1 MTDRNIENT
10 NSSSDNKTTRLQ
22 CKFFILK
29 KNRQCGMTRR
39 ADEDYCSEHLILH
52 KKLTNKLIHNGAG
65 NHDTSLDRIPCP
77 LDPKH
82 TIKKSQLKKHLT
94 KCNKFKLKHSNDSN
108 TFYRLD
114 LNILP
119 STLSKPLVSS
129 DTLNKTVD
137 LLYQIFESGE
147 INELPTCMKQ
157 NTYMSATRL
166 NSLSNQKHAIQQ
178 SSLIQNLLEYRYTN
192 DLERNHMAT
201 SERNLNMLEFGCGKA
216 EFSRYFNQ
224 VVRGFFTS
232 ASTSPEK
239 NFPLFQIDNFLFID
253 RGSNRL
259 KFDSKIL
266 SDCNG
271 LNLPHIK
278 RLKIDIK
285 DLYVD
290 DVLSREPFSSNQNIV
305 ISKHLC
311 GVATDLTLRC
321 IGNNLLLFRSLDSMC
336 IAMCCRHICD
346 PDQYINA
353 GFLIDFLKR
362 FRSTL
367 TYHEFFVTL
376 TKLCSW
382 ATNGKRPGVQDCDL
396 VELTENR
403 FVTVKERERI
413 GLMARR
419 VIDEGRL
426 QWVRQKFPHS
436 KADLIRY
443 VSKDISLENVA
454 LLLSK

>member
-1 MTDRNIENT
+1 MADTST
-10 NSSSDNKTTRLQ
+10 GKVVDNKPARPQ
-22 CKFFILK
+22 CKFFIQK

-39 ADEDYCSEHLILH
+39 FDEDYCSEHLILH
-52 KKLTNKLIHNGAG
+52 KRLANSHIHNN
-65 NHDTSLDRIPCP
+65 NHHLDRVPCP

-82 TIKKSQLKKHLT
+82 TVKKSQLKKHLT
-94 KCNKFKLKHSNDSN
+94 KCNKYKLEHLNDTNSFYKLNLN
-108 TFYRLD
+108 TTHNNNNNTTQD
-114 LNILP
+114 
-119 STLSKPLVSS
+119 TVSKPVVSA
-129 DTLNKTVD
+129 DILNKTID
-137 LLYQIFESGE
+137 LLYQFFDTYK
-147 INELPTCMKQ
+147 INELSTCVKQ
-157 NTYMSATRL
+157 NNFMISTRL
-166 NSLSNQKHAIQQ
+166 NDVSNQKHAIQQ
-178 SSLIQNLLEYRYTN
+178 SSLIQNLLEYRHTN
-192 DLERNHMAT
+192 PTDEKVNV
-201 SERNLNMLEFGCGKA
+201 LEFGCGKA

-224 VVRGFFTS
+224 VVRAS
-232 ASTSPEK
+232 SSCPSTSNNNSPLFEIK
-239 NFPLFQIDNFLFID
+239 NFILID

-271 LNLPHIK
+271 FNTPNIE
-278 RLKIDIK
+278 RVKIDIK
-285 DLYVD
+285 DLFVD
-290 DVLSREPFSSNQNIV
+290 DILTRDKFSSLQNIV

-321 IGNNLLLFRSLDSMC
+321 IINNPFLFKSLDSMC

-346 PDQYINA
+346 PDQYVNA
-353 GFLIDFLKR
+353 DFIRDILNR
-362 FRSTL
+362 FNSTL
-367 TYHEFFVTL
+367 TYQEFFVTL

-396 VELTENR
+396 VELSRDR

-426 QWVRQKFPHS
+426 QWVRQNFPNS
-436 KADLIRY
+436 KTGLIKY

>member
-1 MTDRNIENT
+1 MTINT
-10 NSSSDNKTTRLQ
+10 DKNTHFQ
-22 CKFFILK
+22 CKFFIHK

-39 ADEDYCSEHLILH
+39 SDEDYCSEHLILN
-52 KKLTNKLIHNGAG
+52 KKLANQLVHNGTA
-65 NHDTSLDRIPCP
+65 TSDSNANLERVPCP

-82 TIKKSQLKKHLT
+82 TIKRSQLKRHLT
-94 KCNKFKLKHSNDSN
+94 RCNKFKLLHSNDSK
-108 TFYRLD
+108 TFYKED
-114 LNILP
+114 FNTAVVQ
-119 STLSKPLVSS
+119 STTIAKPAVSS
-129 DTLNKTVD
+129 DILNKTVD
-137 LLYQIFESGE
+137 LLYRVFQEPGGIS
-147 INELPTCMKQ
+147 ELSTCVKQ
-157 NTYMSATRL
+157 NKYMASTRL

-178 SSLIQNLLEYRYTN
+178 SSLIQNLLEYRYTGCN
-192 DLERNHMAT
+192 MAT
-201 SERNLNMLEFGCGKA
+201 VDTRLNVLEFGCGKA

-224 VVRGFFTS
+224 VVRDLPTC
-232 ASTSPEK
+232 TPTR
-239 NFPLFQIDNFLFID
+239 PLFQIGSFLFVD

-271 LNLPHIK
+271 SNLPHIE

-290 DVLSREPFSSNQNIV
+290 AVLSETPFSSNQNIL

-321 IGNNLLLFRSLDSMC
+321 IVNNPLLFESLDSMC

-346 PDQYINA
+346 PDQYINP
-353 GFLIDFLKR
+353 GFITDILEKFD
-362 FRSTL
+362 STL
-367 TYHEFFVTL
+367 TYHDFFTTL

-396 VELTENR
+396 VELTENKS
-403 FVTVKERERI
+403 VTVKEREKI

-426 QWVRQKFPHS
+426 RWVRQKFPHS
-436 KADLIRY
+436 RTDLIRY

>member
-1 MTDRNIENT
+1 MTDKNIENT
-10 NSSSDNKTTRLQ
+10 KSNKTARLQ
-22 CKFFILK
+22 CKFFIQK

-39 ADEDYCSEHLILH
+39 ADEDYCSEHLILN
-52 KKLTNKLIHNGAG
+52 KRLVNKLVHNGPNDHATG
-65 NHDTSLDRIPCP
+65 LQRIPCP

-94 KCNKFKLKHSNDSN
+94 KCNKFKLKHSNDLN
-108 TFYRLD
+108 TFYKLD
-114 LNILP
+114 FNTAQSTPSLP
-119 STLSKPLVSS
+119 RPFLSS

-137 LLYQIFESGE
+137 LLYQFFKSGE
-147 INELPTCMKQ
+147 INELSTTVKLNKFM
-157 NTYMSATRL
+157 TETRV
-166 NSLSNQKHAIQQ
+166 NALSNQKHAIQQ
-178 SSLIQNLLEYRYTN
+178 SSLIQNLLEYRYK
-192 DLERNHMAT
+192 DKLET
-201 SERNLNMLEFGCGKA
+201 DISTTTLERNLNVLEFGCGKA

-224 VVRGFFTS
+224 VIRDTS
-232 ASTSPEK
+232 ADVSKLSPY
-239 NFPLFQIDNFLFID
+239 FPRFRINNFLFID

-266 SDCNG
+266 SDSNG
-271 LNLPHIK
+271 SNLPFIK

-290 DVLSREPFSSNQNIV
+290 DILSRDPFSSNKNIL

-321 IGNNLLLFRSLDSMC
+321 IANNPLLLNSLDSIC

-346 PDQYINA
+346 PDQYINPR
-353 GFLIDFLKR
+353 FCTDLLKK
-362 FRSTL
+362 FGSTL
-367 TYHEFFVTL
+367 AYHEFFLTL

-382 ATNGKRPGVQDCDL
+382 ATNGKRSGVQDCDL
-396 VELTENR
+396 VKLTENR
-403 FVTVKERERI
+403 FVTVKERETI

-426 QWVRQKFPHS
+426 QWVKQKFPHS
-436 KADLIRY
+436 KTDLIKY
-443 VSKDISLENVA
+443 VSKDISLENVV